1 MTTPKKYI
9 VTESQMKAL
18 MEKKKHEKG
27 ILIALINEIKAK
39 DGVLNETSGKSSVTS
54 ILKKHIPVGPISK
67 SLTEALIASKLVT
80 MDHLKEAKLVS
91 GS

>member
-27 ILIALINEIKAK
+27 ILLALINEIKAK
-39 DGVLNETSGKSSVTS
+39 NGVLNETLTKESVLS
-54 ILKKHIPVGPISK
+54 ILKKHIPSGPISK
-67 SLTEALIASKLVT
+67 SLTESLIGSKLIT
-80 MDHLKEAKLVS
+80 LDHLKEAKLI
-91 GS
+91 